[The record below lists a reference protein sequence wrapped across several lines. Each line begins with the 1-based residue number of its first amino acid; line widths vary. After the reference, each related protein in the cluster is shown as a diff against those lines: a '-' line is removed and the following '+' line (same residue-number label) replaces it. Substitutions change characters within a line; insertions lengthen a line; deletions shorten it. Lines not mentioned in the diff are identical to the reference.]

1 MNKKIKQLEQE
12 ITLLSDVLNIPK
24 QTGVLLSSHQ
34 QKLLEQMI
42 SDKKRALEANEY
54 VFKML
59 QD

>member
-34 QKLLEQMI
+34 QKLLERMI
-42 SDKKRALEANEY
+42 SEKEHTIR
-54 VFKML
+54 ML
-59 QD
+59 TMQD